1 MDIAWEEVDAWVGA
15 RRVQPVS
22 LNEYIGKFNGARRTR
37 LVKACNNAIVNNHL
51 PFGVTGFVKCDKYDL
66 EAAETKAPRM
76 IQFRGP
82 ATNAALARVMEPAEH
97 TLLYGPG
104 LGPSATP
111 DCSKGMDHKRLAQ
124 VWHTKR
130 YAIPDSAALLGDYSK
145 FDSHVH
151 THVLELEHAVWRA
164 VSGMEMRLLDNQLI
178 NSGHTGPLRYTAVGT
193 RMSGDRNTGGG
204 NSVIN
209 ILIFRVLK
217 RVCNIDL
224 EILCDGDDSVV
235 WCARKHLPTL
245 IDAAGK
251 IIPRVFGMRWT
262 HETAEHMAAE
272 EYCHRALSYDGD
284 EPRLIA
290 DPIRTLRRAF
300 WVVNEGGGKQ
310 LGRILV
316 GNLISIYLMF
326 PRCPVLS
333 RVTWGLLEQLSAIDD
348 QGVVV
353 ADYHSRSRNTT
364 QYTQEIFDSLAD
376 PHKVVSQ
383 SLGRLVLKLPR
394 QYLDVSAMSRHDM
407 AASFGI
413 SHAEQ
418 CLLERELLDGVVN
431 PSLRITP
438 FKTPPMKKE
447 AEVLVVSN
455 DHTVPEYG

>member
-1 MDIAWEEVDAWVGA
+1 
-15 RRVQPVS
+15 
-22 LNEYIGKFNGARRTR
+22 
-37 LVKACNNAIVNNHL
+37 
-51 PFGVTGFVKCDKYDL
+51 
-66 EAAETKAPRM
+66 
-76 IQFRGP
+76 
-82 ATNAALARVMEPAEH
+82 MEPAEH
-97 TLLYGPG
+97 ELLYGPG

-130 YAIPDSAALLGDYSK
+130 NAIPDSAALLGDYSK

-164 VSGMEMRLLDNQLI
+164 VSGMEMKLLDNQLI
-178 NSGHTGPLRYTAVGT
+178 NNGKTGPLRYTAVGT

-235 WCARKHLPTL
+235 WCAREHLPML
-245 IDAAGK
+245 IEAAGM
-251 IIPRVFGMRWT
+251 IIPRVFGMKWT

-300 WVVNEGGGKQ
+300 WAVNEEGGKQ
-310 LGRILV
+310 LGRVLV

-333 RVTWGLLEQLSAIDD
+333 SVTWGLLERLSAIDE
-348 QGVVV
+348 QGFVI
-353 ADYHSRSRNTT
+353 ADYHSRSNRVN
-364 QYTQEIFDSLAD
+364 QYRAEIFEALAD
-376 PHKVVSQ
+376 QHKVVPP

-394 QYLDVSAMSRHDM
+394 EYLDVSALSRQDM

-418 CLLERELLDGVVN
+418 CLLERELVDGEIN
-431 PSLRITP
+431 PCLRITP
-438 FKTPPMKKE
+438 ATPRKMKKE
-447 AEVLVVSN
+447 PEVLVESN

>member
-1 MDIAWEEVDAWVGA
+1 MDIAWEEAAAWVGA
-15 RRVQPVS
+15 RRIHPVS
-22 LNEYIGKFNGARRTR
+22 LDDYTRKFSGYRRER
-37 LVKACNNAIVNNHL
+37 LVRGCNTAMEQNRL
-51 PFGVTGFVKCDKYDL
+51 PWGITGFVKCDKYDL
-66 EAAETKAPRM
+66 ETAHTKAPRM

-82 ATNAALARVMEPAEH
+82 ATNAALARVMNPAEH
-97 TLLYGPG
+97 ELLYGPG
-104 LGPSATP
+104 IGPSATP

-130 YAIPDSAALLGDYSK
+130 NAIPDSVALLGDYSK

-151 THVLELEHAVWRA
+151 THVLELEHAVWRT
-164 VSGMEMRLLDNQLI
+164 VSGMEMKLLDNQLI
-178 NSGHTGPLRYTAVGT
+178 NHGKVGPLRYRAVGT

-209 ILIFRVLK
+209 ILIFRTLK
-217 RVCNIDL
+217 AVTGIEL

-235 WCARKHLPTL
+235 WCAREDLPTL
-245 IDAAGK
+245 IEAAGE
-251 IIPRVFGMRWT
+251 IIPKVFGMKWT

-300 WVVNEGGGKQ
+300 WAVNCEGGRR

-333 RVTWGLLEQLSAIDD
+333 RVTWGLLERLSAIDQ
-348 QGVVV
+348 QGFVV
-353 ADYHSRSRNTT
+353 ADYERGNN
-364 QYTQEIFDSLAD
+364 QYMIELFDALAD
-376 PHKVVSQ
+376 PHMVMSQ

-394 QYLDVSAMSRHDM
+394 EYLDVSALSRHDM
-407 AASFGI
+407 AASFGL

-418 CLLERELLDGVVN
+418 CLLERELLDGEVN
-431 PSLRITP
+431 PCLRILP
-438 FKTPPMKKE
+438 YKKPPMKKE
-447 AEVLVVSN
+447 AEVLIASN

>member
-22 LNEYIGKFNGARRTR
+22 LNDYISKFKGARRER
-37 LVKACNNAIVNNHL
+37 LVKACNKAIVDNHL

-66 EAAETKAPRM
+66 VAAETKAPRM

-97 TLLYGPG
+97 ELLYGPG
-104 LGPSATP
+104 IGPSATP
-111 DCSKGMDHKRLAQ
+111 DCSKGMDQKRLAQ

-130 YAIPDSAALLGDYSK
+130 NAIPDSAALLGDYSK

-164 VSGMEMRLLDNQLI
+164 VSGMEMKLLDNQLI
-178 NSGHTGPLRYTAVGT
+178 NSGRTGHLRYTAVGT

-217 RVCNIDL
+217 RVCGIDL
-224 EILCDGDDSVV
+224 EILCDGDDRIV
-235 WCARKHLPTL
+235 WCAREHMPKLTS
-245 IDAAGK
+245 AAGK

-272 EYCHRALSYDGD
+272 EYCHRALSHDGD

-300 WVVNEGGGKQ
+300 WAVNEEGGKQ

-333 RVTWGLLEQLSAIDD
+333 RVTWGLLEQLSAIDE
-348 QGVVV
+348 QGFVV
-353 ADYHSRSRNTT
+353 ADYHSRSFSSS
-364 QYTQEIFDSLAD
+364 QYKQETFDALVG

-394 QYLDVSAMSRHDM
+394 EYLDVSAMSRHDM

-418 CLLERELLDGVVN
+418 CLLERELLNGEVN
-431 PSLRITP
+431 PCLRITP
-438 FKTPPMKKE
+438 FKNIPMKKE
-447 AEVLVVSN
+447 PEVLVESN

>member
-1 MDIAWEEVDAWVGA
+1 MDIAWEEVNEWVGA
-15 RRVQPVS
+15 RRIQPVP
-22 LNEYIGKFNGARRTR
+22 LDDYIDKFKGHRRQR
-37 LVKACNNAIVNNHL
+37 LVKACNRAIDDNHL

-66 EAAETKAPRM
+66 DAAETKAPRM

-97 TLLYGPG
+97 ELLYGPG
-104 LGPSATP
+104 LGPSSTP

-130 YAIPDSAALLGDYSK
+130 NAIPDSAALLGDYSK

-151 THVLELEHAVWRA
+151 THVLALEHAVWRA
-164 VSGMEMRLLDNQLI
+164 VSGMEMQLLDNQLI
-178 NSGHTGPLRYTAVGT
+178 NTGRTGPLHYTAVGT

-235 WCARKHLPTL
+235 WCAREHLPML
-245 IDAAGK
+245 IEAAGN
-251 IIPRVFGMRWT
+251 IIPKVFGMKWT
-262 HETAEHMAAE
+262 HETAEHIAAE

-300 WVVNEGGGKQ
+300 WAVNEAGGKQ

-316 GNLISIYLMF
+316 GNLISI
-326 PRCPVLS
+326 PDVP
-333 RVTWGLLEQLSAIDD
+333 
-348 QGVVV
+348 
-353 ADYHSRSRNTT
+353 
-364 QYTQEIFDSLAD
+364 
-376 PHKVVSQ
+376 KVP
-383 SLGRLVLKLPR
+383 GP
-394 QYLDVSAMSRHDM
+394 
-407 AASFGI
+407 I
-413 SHAEQ
+413 
-418 CLLERELLDGVVN
+418 
-431 PSLRITP
+431 
-438 FKTPPMKKE
+438 
-447 AEVLVVSN
+447 
-455 DHTVPEYG
+455 